1 MIDVATESIDGEAVP
16 PPIPAATVVL
26 LRDGDTELET
36 LMLRK
41 NARLTFGGMW
51 VFPGGR
57 LDPADGDGVD
67 GARHAAVREAM
78 EEAAVAVDP
87 GTLIPFAH
95 WTPPGVA
102 PKRFATWFFLAPT
115 PAGAEV
121 TIDGGEIHDH
131 LWVTPRAAL
140 ERQGYGEVELAPPTW
155 VTLHHL
161 AECPDVA
168 SALTAASEAELERYE
183 TVLSTTKAGG
193 ELVVLWHGDAGY
205 ESADASVTGARHRL
219 TMAPGPWVFER
230 THP

>member
-1 MIDVATESIDGEAVP
+1 MSGLGAEPGDGEAVP

-26 LRDGDTELET
+26 LRDGDAGLET

-57 LDPADGDGVD
+57 LDPADGDGFD
-67 GARHAAVREAM
+67 GARNAAVREAM
-78 EEAAVAVDP
+78 EEAAIAVEP
-87 GTLIPFAH
+87 GTLVPFAH
-95 WTPPGVA
+95 WIPPAVA
-102 PKRFATWFFLAPT
+102 PKRFSTWFFLAPA
-115 PAGAEV
+115 PPGAEV

-131 LWVTPRAAL
+131 LWVSPRAAL
-140 ERQGYGEVELAPPTW
+140 ERQGFGEVELAPPTW

-168 SALTAASEAELERYE
+168 SAIAAAAAAEVERYE
-183 TVLSTTKAGG
+183 TVLSTNKVGG
-193 ELVVLWHGDAGY
+193 ELVVLWRGDAGY
-205 ESADASVTGARHRL
+205 ESADASVPGARHRL

-230 THP
+230 TR